1 MNIYRLISLLTGIL
15 CYLSPLRAQEQ
26 HPASCRTPEVMQQFY
41 TLHPE
46 AAAKDLTSRQSATRD
61 LKSRPTAATS
71 EPDTYHIAVVFHVY
85 GTTQGGKTVDDALIR
100 GAIDKL
106 NEDFQGRNDDF
117 HTVHDQSKPL
127 RGVKNISFFL
137 ARLDPEGKPTTGI
150 NYYPEAS
157 GFANGSGY
165 DALIQAD
172 AWDNYRYV
180 NVYVQHDIFGN
191 GTTFN
196 SGVAYYPSSYMSGN
210 QLARIVYN
218 GAYLHTNTDPE
229 FASVLTHEFGHFF
242 NLIHTF
248 ENGCTQPND
257 EVEDTPPCT
266 SAQGCHPSEIANL
279 PQNCYGDLINAEN
292 YMDYNSGCYKM
303 FTMGQIKRVDTAL
316 HFPSRI
322 TLWQDST
329 LVSTGLPRPTSI
341 TGKHSR
347 LQSEFDMYPNPVQS
361 HITIRRTSA
370 VPYHIQVFNTLGQTV
385 YHSGHNRNTTR
396 IPMEDFPCG
405 LYYIHI
411 SDDSGSMVAKI
422 TRL

>member
-1 MNIYRLISLLTGIL
+1 MSIYRLISLLAGVACCI
-15 CYLSPLRAQEQ
+15 SSLRAQEQ
-26 HPASCRTPEVMQQFY
+26 HPASCRTPEVMQEFY
-41 TLHPE
+41 ILHPE
-46 AAAKDLTSRQSATRD
+46 EAAKEMTARQSSIRE
-61 LKSRPTAATS
+61 LKSRPTAITS

-106 NEDFQGRNDDF
+106 NEDFQGRNADF
-117 HTVHDQSKPL
+117 NTVHDQFKPL
-127 RGVKNISFFL
+127 RATKNISFFL
-137 ARLDPEGKPTTGI
+137 AKLDPEGRPTTGI

-157 GFANGSGY
+157 GFANGNGY
-165 DALIQAD
+165 DALVQAD

-180 NVYVQHDIFGN
+180 NVYVQHDIFGD

-196 SGVAYYPSSYMSGN
+196 SGVAYYPSSYMSDN
-210 QLARIVYN
+210 KLARIVYN

-248 ENGCTQPND
+248 ERGCTHPND

-266 SAQGCHPSEIANL
+266 SAQGCHPSESANL

-303 FTMGQIKRVDTAL
+303 FTRGQIKRVDTAL
-316 HFPSRI
+316 YFPSRI

-329 LVSTGLPRPTSI
+329 LASTGLSRPTSI
-341 TGKHSR
+341 AGSDDR
-347 LQSEFDMYPNPVQS
+347 IGNEFKIYPNPVAS
-361 HITIRRTSA
+361 HITIRRNSPA
-370 VPYHIQVFNTLGQTV
+370 PYDIQVFNTLGQAI
-385 YHSGHNRNTTR
+385 HRSRDNRSTTH
-396 IPMEDFPCG
+396 IHMEDVPPG

-411 SDDSGSMVAKI
+411 SDDSGSTVQKI